1 MKRLAFIL
9 LTLMP
14 TILFAQYQVQVASG
28 EPQTL
33 KVSVP
38 AYNDR
43 IPAATMTMKFDFNP
57 DDETLLVTMGSGGVA
72 SPNYDK
78 VWLPQHDISYSEMA
92 SYMKSRGIKLK
103 KAQTYVDQE
112 NFLNLGSQP
121 ISASIQCEGMTFTG
135 VYDVKTPKN
144 KKVKKELDKQMVPLD
159 GKMELNLKF
168 DIVNNRSDL
177 KLTLRN
183 PMPAHRKG
191 SKAIIDFVANDV
203 VIDIQ
208 LDRCKESRQLLTTIE
223 EYVEMFKVG
232 ENKLNELK
240 KSGRSLMDKVKG
252 LLNEQYQE
260 IDLKRFKNTGC
271 AEIDQKC
278 VELEALMTRING
290 TKSGEGGGGGGGGG
304 TIKTSCGV
312 SDSDVKSTTT
322 KLNNLVNE
330 WSLASSPAAKAE
342 KKASF
347 DATVKSFD
355 AKLNGLSADCK
366 KKIDSKLLKNYE
378 FVKKLIK

>member
-1 MKRLAFIL
+1 
-9 LTLMP
+9 MP
-14 TILFAQYQVQVASG
+14 AMLFAQYQVQVASG

-43 IPAATMTMKFDFNP
+43 IPAAIVTMKFDFNP
-57 DDETLLVTMGSGGVA
+57 DDEILLVSMGSGGVP

-92 SYMKSRGIKLK
+92 TYMKTRGAKLK

-121 ISASIQCEGMTFTG
+121 LSASIACEGMTFTG
-135 VYDVKTPKN
+135 VYDVKMPKN
-144 KKVKKELDKQMVPLD
+144 KKVKKEIDKQMIPLD
-159 GKMELNLKF
+159 GKAELNLKF
-168 DIVNNRSDL
+168 NTNNGSDL

-183 PMPAHRKG
+183 PMPLHRKG
-191 SKAIIDFVANDV
+191 SKAVVDFVANDV
-203 VIDIQ
+203 TIDIQ

-223 EYVEMFKVG
+223 EYVEIFKDG

-271 AEIDQKC
+271 AEIDQNYA
-278 VELEALMTRING
+278 ELEACMNRING
-290 TKSGEGGGGGGGGG
+290 LKPDNGGGGGSGGGG
-304 TIKTSCGV
+304 VNPSCGV
-312 SDSDVKSTTT
+312 TTSDVKTTTT
-322 KLNNLVNE
+322 KLNNLVND
-330 WSLASSPAAKAE
+330 WSLASTPAAKAE

-347 DATVKSFD
+347 DSTVKSFD
-355 AKLNGLSADCK
+355 ARLNSLSADCK
-366 KKIDSKLLKNYE
+366 KKIDSKTLKNYE